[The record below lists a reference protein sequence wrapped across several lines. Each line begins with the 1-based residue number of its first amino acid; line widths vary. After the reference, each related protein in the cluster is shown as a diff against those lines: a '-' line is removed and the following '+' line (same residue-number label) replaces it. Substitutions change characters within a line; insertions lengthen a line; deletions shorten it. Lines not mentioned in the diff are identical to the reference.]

1 MSASGLGNGELVV
14 GSPAFLPAYP
24 AMTPENNQQGQLPH
38 DHSHHQRGHEPRK
51 NTKGSSGP
59 VKTAIFMTGFLS
71 LGYLGMLWLI
81 DIRPQFIAWGLNPPE
96 HEVYQESPI
105 VSTRPVDAQDTAY
118 KVKGV
123 TSANITYDLHPNPD
137 WRGLKQARTLSGQFR
152 GEFRM
157 ANPSSHDEFV
167 AFRLP
172 FPVKTSKEGDEVS
185 KRTQEIPA
193 TKFEVQGAPD
203 GETQTTAAG
212 WFWSGLLPAG
222 GEAVIH
228 IDYDTGHLRKGSYG
242 LSKEAQEEPGEHE
255 IAFSIS
261 EAVPFAVIGG
271 LEAGKLVDESS
282 YTWDHSLRAD
292 EGPRGI
298 SLRKGFGILDA
309 MKRLL
314 QLAPLVTGL
323 YLVTLLA
330 LLTSKRTA
338 SSSEVAL
345 LGLIFGYYFPLVT
358 YLCAR
363 FELYTSITIAFVA
376 SAAIMINYLRFLVG
390 NRRGVIE
397 GMVLLLLFQVIPT
410 AMAFQQWDRGLI
422 LLSLGGIAL
431 LAIVRMQTARLQQS
445 AMAVSAALLCLMVL
459 QPEGQAARLQEQT
472 GGSWKEL
479 GQALEEPA
487 SPPGDGL
494 DLDRTQDPST
504 DEISNRQLIT
514 PLATYE
520 VAMED
525 GYLEAT
531 AEAHAEALGHGQT
544 TCEIMPGK
552 TYISRMVL
560 PKFLRPLP
568 ERKNL
573 TLLLTGEGVGK
584 LVLEYRSPI
593 EKLGEARSCTLP
605 LLKTVSG
612 KMTLRSIHDDLTFYG
627 GEVWSKKTSGQTTVY
642 QVGLAG
648 SPSLTVRWGGTPL
661 PGSDRSPGPGFA
673 HADRIQVIQSSHLT
687 TIHNEMR
694 VNHLAL
700 FELVEHHSLRTLE
713 LQIPPEYEIV
723 TLLAQGFSVTPPLI
737 TEGLCKIPLGTCTED
752 PKSREIMLRLR
763 KDLPPI
769 GFRGTWEFLLPRT
782 TGTEGSI
789 QWTLAG
795 PQHFRLRHRGSN
807 LEIPPP
813 PLRLAFPDYQALL
826 GVRNSIS
833 LAGTVIAPGD
843 LKVKLS
849 YIQEIPHVTDGVQ

>member
-1 MSASGLGNGELVV
+1 
-14 GSPAFLPAYP
+14 
-24 AMTPENNQQGQLPH
+24 MTPESNEPGQLPQ
-38 DHSHHQRGHEPRK
+38 DYSHLQRARELRENAK
-51 NTKGSSGP
+51 ASTGP
-59 VKTAIFMTGFLS
+59 VKTAILMTGLLS

-105 VSTRPVDAQDTAY
+105 VSTRPVDAQDTDY

-137 WRGLKQARTLSGQFR
+137 WRGLKQARTLSGEFR

-157 ANPSSHDEFV
+157 ANPSSYDEFV

-172 FPVKTSKEGDEVS
+172 FPVKTSKEGHNLS
-185 KRTQEIPA
+185 KITQEIPA
-193 TKFEVQGAPD
+193 NKFEVQGAPD
-203 GETQTTAAG
+203 GEAQTTAAG

-242 LSKEAQEEPGEHE
+242 LNKEAQDQPGEHE
-255 IAFSIS
+255 IAFSVS
-261 EAVPFAVIGG
+261 DSVPFAVIGG
-271 LEAGKLVDESS
+271 MEAGKLVDQTS

-292 EGPRGI
+292 EGPQGI
-298 SLRKGFGILDA
+298 ALREGFGILDA

-323 YLVTLLA
+323 YLVALLA
-330 LLTSKRTA
+330 LLTSKRKA

-363 FELYTSITIAFVA
+363 FELYTSITIAFIA
-376 SAAIMINYLRFLVG
+376 SAVIMINYLRFLVG

-397 GMVLLLLFQVIPT
+397 GVVLLVLFQVIPT

-479 GQALEEPA
+479 AQPLEEPA

-494 DLDRTQDPST
+494 DLDRAQDPST
-504 DEISNRQLIT
+504 DGISNRQLIT

-520 VAMED
+520 VTMED
-525 GYLEAT
+525 GYLKAT
-531 AEAHAEALGHGQT
+531 AETQAEVLGHGQT

-612 KMTLRSIHDDLTFYG
+612 NMTLRSIHDGLTFYG

-648 SPSLTVRWGGTPL
+648 SPSLTVRWGGTPTVRWSGTPL
-661 PGSDRSPGPGFA
+661 PGSDRPPGPGFA
-673 HADRIQVIQSSHLT
+673 NADRIQVIQSSHLT
-687 TIHNEMR
+687 TIHSDKR

-700 FELVEHHSLRTLE
+700 FELVEYHSLRSLE

-737 TEGLCKIPLGTCTED
+737 TDGLCKIPLATCTED

-763 KDLPPI
+763 KGLPPI

-782 TGTEGSI
+782 TGTEGSV

-795 PQHFRLRHRGSN
+795 PKSFRLRHRGSN
-807 LEIPPP
+807 LDTPSGTP
-813 PLRLAFPDYQALL
+813 RLAFPDYQALL

-833 LAGTVIAPGD
+833 LAGTVITPGD